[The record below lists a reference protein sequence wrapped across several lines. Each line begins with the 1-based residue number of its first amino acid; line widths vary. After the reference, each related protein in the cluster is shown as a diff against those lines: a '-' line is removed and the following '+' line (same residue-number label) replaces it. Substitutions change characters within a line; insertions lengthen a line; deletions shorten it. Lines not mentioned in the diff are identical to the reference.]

1 MAKLKA
7 GRVGVVEGPGGS
19 GWGFWLWVGSEWI
32 MYAGYGAGGYPGGF
46 ERGFLGFVEVISLLA
61 KANLGE

>member
-1 MAKLKA
+1 LAKLGVGESRA
-7 GRVGVVEGPGGS
+7 GGWRVG
-19 GWGFWLWVGSEWI
+19 FWFWVGSECI
-32 MYAGYGAGGYPGGF
+32 MSAGYGRGAIRGGF